1 MSNFDSDPLTS
12 DPALFPAENIPNSAK
27 SNHIFRGK
35 RRGDRALI
43 LRVLD
48 SPMANVFPP
57 KDTYLYICHLPGEIG
72 GIVKNLSSLGSFE
85 LN

>member
-43 LRVLD
+43 LKVLD
-48 SPMANVFPP
+48 SSIRFS
-57 KDTYLYICHLPGEIG
+57 H
-72 GIVKNLSSLGSFE
+72 LSSYSSFK
-85 LN
+85 LI